1 MLFFTSID
9 FSVYSFYFISLLSLR
24 EIGKKWER
32 EKHWWAAPAYALTGD
47 QTCSLGTCPDRNWTS
62 HLLAHGSELQP
73 PSHTGQGSVYS
84 DTFMLM
90 TKVTFLS
97 TEMHLISEGKVRS
110 NFSKGSERWSKKHDR
125 SANEHDIYSWETY
138 LWAGKTGYLPDGD
151 SVQSPVQD
159 KKSVF
164 IPKLQAENLT
174 EGRFK
179 AVELRDNH
187 FCMNILGPKY
197 ESWRNWRCASQV
209 PVTVTTL
216 RFGSTITGPGCCYYG
231 NDNFMS
237 NKRNTLVTFPVLN
250 RLLTC
255 F

>member
-1 MLFFTSID
+1 MEKSGRERNTAGLPLHML
-9 FSVYSFYFISLLSLR
+9 
-24 EIGKKWER
+24 W
-32 EKHWWAAPAYALTGD
+32 
-47 QTCSLGTCPDRNWTS
+47 LGSNLQPGCTPWQ
-62 HLLAHGSELQP
+62 ELDQP
-73 PSHTGQGSVYS
+73 PSGTRNGAPTTGPHWPGLCVFWYIHADDKS
-84 DTFMLM
+84 DFFIDWNALGIW
-90 TKVTFLS
+90 
-97 TEMHLISEGKVRS
+97 ISNILGKVRS

-174 EGRFK
+174 EGGFK

-209 PVTVTTL
+209 PVTL
-216 RFGSTITGPGCCYYG
+216 S
-231 NDNFMS
+231 
-237 NKRNTLVTFPVLN
+237 
-250 RLLTC
+250 
-255 F
+255 